1 MSRTICT
8 KSSSNQNLFTPMPN
22 LSYRNKLN
30 HLMKISKRK
39 YYDNYFFENIND
51 SKKIWKGVKQI
62 VIFKPQTSS
71 KQIILPLEECEITD
85 SVEVPNAFNSYF
97 SSIGNDVAGT
107 IPSVRKKSKRL
118 LTQLYST

>member
-22 LSYRNKLN
+22 LSHRNKLN

-62 VIFKPQTSS
+62 DIFKPQTSS
-71 KQIILPLEECEITD
+71 KQIILPLEECEMTD
-85 SVEVPNAFNSYF
+85 SVEVANVFNFYF
-97 SSIGNDVAGT
+97 SSIGNDVART
-107 IPSVRKKSKRL
+107 IPSVRKKPKRL